1 MYNGQQ
7 VPLMCKCMCVCV
19 GGVCGGGGGS
29 MWGGGIYLFDKTTVS
44 WAIQDYIEEIDPF
57 SQRVEYFF

>member
-1 MYNGQQ
+1 
-7 VPLMCKCMCVCV
+7 
-19 GGVCGGGGGS
+19 
-29 MWGGGIYLFDKTTVS
+29 MWGWGREYVGGGIYLFDKTTVS